1 MSGSLIRG
9 AIQRASPYAIP
20 AIQTAAVA
28 AGTYLAFSDARD
40 LYGQRDQMAS
50 QFQQESIFP
59 ADLIQ
64 NNRSFYMSF
73 QFQKYEKRAINNSP
87 FLRSQGTVRLPI
99 PNNLKDNMN
108 VSYGSPSL
116 GPAVGASLESIT
128 AAGQNQAFESVS
140 GTLGAAVNTGLTA
153 LGGAAGGAIA
163 GTGPGQAAQ
172 AYFGLAVN
180 PYQTILFEKP
190 EFKKHSFSW
199 RMIPKNERES
209 SVIRDIIRT
218 FQYHMSPGVSG
229 AGATAPG
236 LFFSYPSMVTVSL
249 YPSSEFLYRFK
260 PCVLQ
265 SVSIDYAPGSSPS
278 FYKRTPAAPTVVNV
292 TINLLEI
299 EYWTNKDFTAQA
311 FSDEYG
317 LGNFAAAEVN
327 RNRSEINSNAITQGP
342 A

>member
-1 MSGSLIRG
+1 MSVRG
-9 AIQRASPYAIP
+9 AVQNAVP
-20 AIQTAAVA
+20 AIQTAAAV
-28 AGTYLAFSDARD
+28 AGTIFAFSDARD

-50 QFQQESIFP
+50 QFQQQSIFP

-116 GPAVGASLESIT
+116 SGAVGAGLEQVV
-128 AAGQNQAFESVS
+128 AGGQNQSFETVAGSL
-140 GTLGAAVNTGLTA
+140 GTAAAAGAAA
-153 LGGAAGGAIA
+153 IGGAAAQFIQ
-163 GTGPGQAAQ
+163 GTGIGQAAQ

-209 SVIRDIIRT
+209 SIIRDILRT

-265 SVSIDYAPGSSPS
+265 NVSIDYAPGSSPS

-299 EYWTNKDFTAQA
+299 EYWTNKDFTADQ
-311 FSDEYG
+311 FSDIRAQQEAF
-317 LGNFAAAEVN
+317 LRTQVN
-327 RNRSEINSNAITQGP
+327 TITPGSNRGTSGI
-342 A
+342 